1 MNDLQSIIMADNIFD
16 ELDFELLHPRD
27 KRFRIEDAL
36 REHLQPLED
45 VPSSPITSDLYS
57 DENNVFGLGAPS
69 DEGKDELSD
78 NDKHAHVIVQI
89 SVEHHEPTKDADTKT
104 VNYEPAQ
111 PMECSDENEEG
122 DAASP
127 FSSEH
132 ETPTKEDSDG
142 NLDEDGLS
150 PRPKRK
156 RARSDA
162 IRDPDYDYSDC
173 YSPPPPRRSPSS
185 PTAGRNNKRNTPS
198 PLKVRPSQ
206 VQRTHRGLPKEATDL
221 LKGWLLE
228 HVYKPYPT
236 EDEKLKLISQTGLT
250 MTQLNNFFTN
260 ARRRYLKR
268 ILSKSSAAHY
278 MSD

>member
-1 MNDLQSIIMADNIFD
+1 MADNIFD

-36 REHLQPLED
+36 SEHLQPLED

-57 DENNVFGLGAPS
+57 DETNNVFGLAAPS

-78 NDKHAHVIVQI
+78 SDKHAHVIVQI
-89 SVEHHEPTKDADTKT
+89 SVEHQHEHETTKDADVKT
-104 VNYEPAQ
+104 ANYEPTQ

-132 ETPTKEDSDG
+132 ETPSKEDSDG
-142 NLDEDGLS
+142 NLDEES
-150 PRPKRK
+150 TRPKRK

-185 PTAGRNNKRNTPS
+185 PTAGRNKRNHTQS